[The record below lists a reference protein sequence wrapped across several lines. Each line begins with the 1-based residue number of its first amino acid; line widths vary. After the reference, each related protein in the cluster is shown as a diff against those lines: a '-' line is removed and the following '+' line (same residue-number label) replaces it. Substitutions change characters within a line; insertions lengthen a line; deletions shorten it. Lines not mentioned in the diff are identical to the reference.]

1 MPMSDEKVKQ
11 GLESC
16 NLCNA
21 ALVNAIRERVKKGDN
36 VREVCQDYERYQQ
49 QLGIPD
55 EAVIPY
61 KTLEKRYYRNYPANR
76 LETSVSPTSNNSK
89 LKKKREKSKAAK
101 DAAICAIKE
110 VGSLM
115 SQGKV
120 DGQCGGVDP
129 KQERK
134 LNDAVIAARNDTNAL
149 VSMNEHLNGEMM
161 DHIQAI
167 NHILNA
173 WEKCGYNFFVN
184 LESLKTALSNLTGRV
199 NSYEKASE

>member
-1 MPMSDEKVKQ
+1 MSDEKVKQ

-21 ALVNAIRERVKKGDN
+21 ALVDAIRERVKKGDN
-36 VREVCQDYERYQQ
+36 ILEVCKDYERYQEQ
-49 QLGIPD
+49 VGIPK
-55 EAVIPY
+55 EAVI
-61 KTLEKRYYRNYPANR
+61 KASVLRGRYYRQYPANR
-76 LETSVSPTSNNSK
+76 VTNVTEPSNNSK

-134 LNDAVIAARNDTNAL
+134 LNDAVIAARSDTNAL
-149 VSMNEHLNGEMM
+149 VSMNEHLNGEML

-199 NSYEKASE
+199 NSYEKAGE